1 MSAIGT
7 TPARQAVDRYV
18 ESVNTTDLDGL
29 LGLFAADAVLTPP
42 RGVPECRGTDA
53 IRSFY
58 ADIVFQQA
66 PVVTPTNVVEQG
78 NQCVA
83 ELTAVMNGEPS
94 HLIDVFE
101 VGGDGLVTRLAISLR

>member
-1 MSAIGT
+1 MSP
-7 TPARQAVDRYV
+7 TPARQAADRYV
-18 ESVNTTDLDGL
+18 ECVNSTDLDGL
-29 LGLFAADAVLTPP
+29 LALFAADAVLTPP
-42 RGVPECRGTDA
+42 RGVPECRGGDA

-58 ADIVFQQA
+58 ANVVFQQA
-66 PVVTPTNVVEQG
+66 PAVTPTNVVEQG

-101 VGGDGLVTRLAISLR
+101 VGDEGTVTRLAIYLR